1 MGRLDNKVA
10 FVTGAARGQG
20 RAHVLRLAEEGA
32 DIVAID
38 ACAPIDTVP
47 YDMATSDELA
57 GTAKLVE
64 DMGRRIIYRQGDT
77 RDLAGLQ
84 SLVSDAVDE
93 FGGIDI
99 VVANAGITSFAPSW
113 ELTEQQWQDVVDINL
128 TGVWKTA
135 KAVIPSMI
143 DRGRGG
149 SIILTSSVAGL
160 VAYGNLAHYTAA
172 KHGVTGLMRA
182 LSLELAPHNIRVNSV
197 HPTTVNTPMLNNPAI
212 YNLFFPHIENAT
224 QEDAEAGFIHM
235 NGLKVPW
242 VEPIDVSNAVLHL
255 ASDETRYVT
264 GTTQVIDAGGSA
276 PYKFPHAL

>member
-276 PYKFPHAL
+276 PYKFPHA